1 MAITKGPTCR
11 APRNKFEGCD
21 KLDRIRNRDCCK
33 FERWTD
39 VRYTSAAK
47 ILTWWRRWNN
57 ERYGES
63 FRKLFKKV
71 KGITYADYRMTQY
84 QRMKRIARYFL
95 RRTIP
100 AAKILTWW
108 RRWKTSSKSKDTAT
122 VSPKVEIMLGYK
134 QRVYYD
140 GCTRQFPCIK
150 YFRLYYPKDIRNK
163 TNKPEIVTNVNK
175 NAQQNE
181 IHHVNTVGCKK
192 LTVPFVVDTPDGKNL
207 PPDVQTNQQNNTGIL
222 SNYYE
227 QHDIRNNDNNFFDE
241 KAKPDVL
248 YYVNTN
254 TKNAQQNEIHHVN
267 TVCCKK
273 LLSKEDIIQNHS
285 HRAITLKFNQARVY
299 DVYNDKST
307 LKTVPFV
314 VDTSDGKNLPPDVQ
328 TNQQN
333 IREQKPKIH
342 HLPTL
347 QTRDN
352 FVHCNHNLLS
362 SKTMVAMNSPLGNSK
377 PPNFGKPMDY
387 SHHFHRV
394 CYTGFRPTCAYGVL
408 ACGGA

>member
-1 MAITKGPTCR
+1 MCIYIYIF
-11 APRNKFEGCD
+11 NKSTL
-21 KLDRIRNRDCCK
+21 K
-33 FERWTD
+33 
-39 VRYTSAAK
+39 
-47 ILTWWRRWNN
+47 
-57 ERYGES
+57 
-63 FRKLFKKV
+63 
-71 KGITYADYRMTQY
+71 
-84 QRMKRIARYFL
+84 
-95 RRTIP
+95 
-100 AAKILTWW
+100 
-108 RRWKTSSKSKDTAT
+108 
-122 VSPKVEIMLGYK
+122 
-134 QRVYYD
+134 
-140 GCTRQFPCIK
+140 
-150 YFRLYYPKDIRNK
+150 
-163 TNKPEIVTNVNK
+163 
-175 NAQQNE
+175 
-181 IHHVNTVGCKK
+181 
-192 LTVPFVVDTPDGKNL
+192 TVPFVVDTSDGKNL

-285 HRAITLKFNQARVY
+285 HRAITLKFNQARDD
-299 DVYNDKST
+299 DVHNDKST

-314 VDTSDGKNLPPDVQ
+314 VHTSDGKNLPPHVQ
-328 TNQQN
+328 SNQQN

-342 HLPTL
+342 HLSTL
-347 QTRDN
+347 PTRDN

-362 SKTMVAMNSPLGNSK
+362 SKTMVAMNPPLGNSK
-377 PPNFGKPMDY
+377 PPKFGKPMDY

-394 CYTGFRPTCAYGVL
+394 CYTGFKPTCAYRVL

>member
-1 MAITKGPTCR
+1 MIY
-11 APRNKFEGCD
+11 
-21 KLDRIRNRDCCK
+21 
-33 FERWTD
+33 
-39 VRYTSAAK
+39 YT
-47 ILTWWRRWNN
+47 
-57 ERYGES
+57 
-63 FRKLFKKV
+63 
-71 KGITYADYRMTQY
+71 
-84 QRMKRIARYFL
+84 
-95 RRTIP
+95 
-100 AAKILTWW
+100 
-108 RRWKTSSKSKDTAT
+108 
-122 VSPKVEIMLGYK
+122 
-134 QRVYYD
+134 
-140 GCTRQFPCIK
+140 
-150 YFRLYYPKDIRNK
+150 
-163 TNKPEIVTNVNK
+163 
-175 NAQQNE
+175 
-181 IHHVNTVGCKK
+181 
-192 LTVPFVVDTPDGKNL
+192 VVDTSDGKNL

-273 LLSKEDIIQNHS
+273 LLSKEVIIQNHS
-285 HRAITLKFNQARVY
+285 HRAITIFNQARVY

-314 VDTSDGKNLPPDVQ
+314 VHTSDEKNLPPHVQ
-328 TNQQN
+328 SNQQN

-362 SKTMVAMNSPLGNSK
+362 PKTMVAMNPPLGNSK

-394 CYTGFRPTCAYGVL
+394 CYTGFRPTCAYRVL